1 MPGDSKRAALFDPDR
16 VLESFKTKVSQE
28 GIMTYLE
35 YLVTQRKSEVS
46 LGPKSRVNSL
56 PRSFLENALTTN
68 MTALIIG
75 ARTSYYAVSALRRQ
89 HRPRF
94 EKFSIIN

>member
-46 LGPKSRVNSL
+46 LV
-56 PRSFLENALTTN
+56 
-68 MTALIIG
+68 
-75 ARTSYYAVSALRRQ
+75 
-89 HRPRF
+89 
-94 EKFSIIN
+94 